1 MKKIVVF
8 LVTALLCLLSLSGLA
23 ADLLLVAQVTARE
36 EVSLLAPY
44 SGEVAPFTLK
54 AGDMVQQGEVAL
66 TILPREA
73 YAEIAGTLVAVH
85 AGPGQSASAAS
96 QRYGGVMQI
105 MPLDRFELH
114 CSMRGG
120 YNSKEYRDL
129 QAGTR
134 VYIKSS
140 DGKHTAEGEIL
151 SVQGLS
157 FTVSVM
163 GGDLQ
168 FDEEARVYRSE
179 DYADKSLLGK
189 AKPTV
194 VQPYKVQGAGTVLQV
209 AAQKGARVAEG
220 DLLYTYAPE
229 ALSQQQ
235 VKDKGRIAAEKD
247 MVISALQVS
256 PGARVSQGQVLATAC
271 PTDALWLTAKAQE
284 GDLAKLAPG
293 TRGTISFEELNL
305 PPLPV
310 TVESVAQLGTGEET
324 ALFQVYLSF
333 DAPENVLLGMH
344 GTIRVE

>member
-1 MKKIVVF
+1 MKRTF
-8 LVTALLCLLSLSGLA
+8 ALLLSALLCLAGTPALA
-23 ADLLLVAQVTARE
+23 ADLLLVAQVTAGE
-36 EVSLLAPY
+36 EAALTAPF
-44 SGEVAPFTLK
+44 SGEIAPFTLRG
-54 AGDMVQQGEVAL
+54 GDLVKQGEEAFRV
-66 TILPREA
+66 LPKEA
-73 YAEIAGTLVAVH
+73 YAEMAGTLAAIH
-85 AGPGQSASAAS
+85 IKPGQSAAAAA
-96 QRYGGVMQI
+96 QRYGAVMQI
-105 MPLDRFELH
+105 MPEDRFELH
-114 CSMRGG
+114 CSMRTG
-120 YNSKEYRDL
+120 YNSKENRDL
-129 QAGTR
+129 QAGTT
-134 VYIKSS
+134 VYIRSS
-140 DGKHTAEGEIL
+140 DGKQTAQGEIF
-151 SVQGLS
+151 SVSGMN
-157 FTVSVM
+157 FSVAVR
-163 GGDLQ
+163 GGDLL
-168 FDEEARVYRSE
+168 FDEEARVYRTE
-179 DYADKSLLGK
+179 DYADKSLLGR

-256 PGARVSQGQVLATAC
+256 PGARVNQGQVLATAC